1 VELRFVQS
9 FVLECR
15 MQDVGCGIICGTR
28 DVRREWRWEV
38 AGLGWRG
45 NDTEELQQ
53 Q

>member
-1 VELRFVQS
+1 MWDHMWDEGCSAGVEVE
-9 FVLECR
+9 V
-15 MQDVGCGIICGTR
+15 
-28 DVRREWRWEV
+28 EV